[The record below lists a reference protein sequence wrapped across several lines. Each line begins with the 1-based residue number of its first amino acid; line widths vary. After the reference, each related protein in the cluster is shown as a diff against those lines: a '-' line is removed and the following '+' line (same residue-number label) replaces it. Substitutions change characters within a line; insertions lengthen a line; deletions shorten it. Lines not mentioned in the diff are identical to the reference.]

1 MPYQMYKYFKQD
13 SVTIFDKSITSAK
26 LRDKPAS
33 EKIEIS
39 QVQKACLDRNQRQKN
54 IYYKEYNLY

>member
-13 SVTIFDKSITSAK
+13 SVTIFNKSITSAK
-26 LRDKPAS
+26 LRDKAAS